1 MTAPTISPFD
11 AATRLLVF
19 FILMT
24 VLPPLLGWFIGRQ
37 LPSYRIRG
45 LQAALHDVEGLYYYC
60 LESGFMNEVP
70 AIEFQARLSRY
81 VKLSRLQNKGYLL
94 TLRLWQVA
102 RRRRCAEPTR
112 LSGRQR
118 RRRLQ
123 EPSSGLLPADL
134 SSPSG
139 GQCPARRDRCR
150 SNLRHS
156 YAALLTLRS
165 SQQKVGFG
173 GLEAQQ
179 RLPQYCDFDV
189 KLQVPDNGE

>member
-1 MTAPTISPFD
+1 MTVTTISPFD

-70 AIEFQARLSRY
+70 AIEFQARLSRLRVAADALSLRVSQAVSVADDFKNLARGY
-81 VKLSRLQNKGYLL
+81 SLQISRLHREVNV
-94 TLRLWQVA
+94 LRADIAV
-102 RRRRCAEPTR
+102 
-112 LSGRQR
+112 
-118 RRRLQ
+118 
-123 EPSSGLLPADL
+123 GL
-134 SSPSG
+134 
-139 GQCPARRDRCR
+139 
-150 SNLRHS
+150 
-156 YAALLTLRS
+156 
-165 SQQKVGFG
+165 G

-189 KLQVPDNGE
+189 KLQVSDNDNGQVASAATEGVASA